1 MADVRCQVLRCAIVS
16 AMKNFTCRILSVHS
30 AVALG
35 LLFACG
41 MANAQLKV
49 PSDSKPGGTLGGGL
63 HSPATR
69 ETAAPSPAPG
79 TTPVSPGAAPAEE
92 ERSAD
97 AVIQDIAN
105 CVLEG
110 LPQDWKFARVKVIE
124 LSHDG
129 REREFEAKYTYVGP
143 DGAEKP
149 FKPCDLRLPGFY
161 LYKLN
166 GALEPDKRNW
176 KRATLVL
183 SSEGKFDLN
192 YEYDKPETP
201 AAATKPKPGKK
212 DVKKK

>member
-1 MADVRCQVLRCAIVS
+1 MKTPTRHTSLALAI
-16 AMKNFTCRILSVHS
+16 A
-30 AVALG
+30 

-41 MANAQLKV
+41 AAQAQLRA
-49 PSDSKPGGTLGGGL
+49 PTGSQSGGGLGGGL
-63 HSPATR
+63 HSPSTSTSTVPPDAKKAP
-69 ETAAPSPAPG
+69 ETP
-79 TTPVSPGAAPAEE
+79 PAEE

-110 LPQDWKFARVKVIE
+110 LPQDWKFARIKVTE
-124 LSHDG
+124 LGVDG
-129 REREFEAKYTYVGP
+129 RERKFEAKYTYVGE
-143 DGAEKP
+143 DGAEKN
-149 FKPCDLRLPGFY
+149 FTPCDLRLPGFY

-192 YEYDKPETP
+192 YEYDKAPETTKPPATPARKP
-201 AAATKPKPGKK
+201 AAK
-212 DVKKK
+212 DAKKK

>member
-1 MADVRCQVLRCAIVS
+1 
-16 AMKNFTCRILSVHS
+16 MKNSACRMHF
-30 AVALG
+30 AVTLG
-35 LLFACG
+35 LLLACG
-41 MANAQLKV
+41 AAYGQLKA
-49 PSDSKPGGTLGGGL
+49 PSSNANPGGALGGGL
-63 HSPATR
+63 HAPAGNGSAAPAPAT
-69 ETAAPSPAPG
+69 PA
-79 TTPVSPGAAPAEE
+79 AAPAEQ
-92 ERSAD
+92 ERTAD
-97 AVIQDIAN
+97 AVIQEIAD

-110 LPQDWKFARVKVIE
+110 LPQDWKFARIKVTE

-129 REREFEAKYTYVGP
+129 RERQFEAKYTYVGP

-149 FKPCDLRLPGFY
+149 FTPCDLRQPGFY

-192 YEYDKPETP
+192 YEYDKPEPP
-201 AAATKPKPGKK
+201 AAATKPKSAKK

>member
-1 MADVRCQVLRCAIVS
+1 
-16 AMKNFTCRILSVHS
+16 MKKPTCRKHSVHS

-35 LLFACG
+35 LLLVCG
-41 MANAQLKV
+41 IANAQLKI
-49 PSDSKPGGTLGGGL
+49 PSDPKPGGGLGGGL
-63 HSPATR
+63 HAPAAN
-69 ETAAPSPAPG
+69 ESAAPAPAPG
-79 TTPVSPGAAPAEE
+79 ATPAAPGTASAAPGAAPAEE
-92 ERSAD
+92 ERSPD
-97 AVIQDIAN
+97 SVIQEIAN

-110 LPQDWKFARVKVIE
+110 LPQDWKFARVKVVE

-143 DGAEKP
+143 DGAEKR
-149 FKPCDLRLPGFY
+149 FTPCDLRLPGFY

-176 KRATLVL
+176 KRATLVF

-192 YEYDKPETP
+192 YEYDKPATP
-201 AAATKPKPGKK
+201 AAATKPKPAKK

>member
-1 MADVRCQVLRCAIVS
+1 
-16 AMKNFTCRILSVHS
+16 MKKSTCRIRSVHSVHS

-35 LLFACG
+35 LLLVCG

-49 PSDSKPGGTLGGGL
+49 PSDSKPGGALGGGL
-63 HSPATR
+63 HAPAASESAAPAPTPGATPATPG
-69 ETAAPSPAPG
+69 AASATPG
-79 TTPVSPGAAPAEE
+79 TAPAEE
-92 ERSAD
+92 ERSPD
-97 AVIQDIAN
+97 SVIQEIAN

-110 LPQDWKFARVKVIE
+110 LPQDWKFARIKVVE

-129 REREFEAKYTYVGP
+129 RERGFEAKYTYVGP

-149 FKPCDLRLPGFY
+149 FTPCDLRLPGFY

-201 AAATKPKPGKK
+201 AAATKPKPAKK

>member
-1 MADVRCQVLRCAIVS
+1 
-16 AMKNFTCRILSVHS
+16 MKNSVCRILSVHS

-35 LLFACG
+35 LLLACG
-41 MANAQLKV
+41 MANAQLRV
-49 PSDSKPGGTLGGGL
+49 PSEPKPGGTLGGGL

-69 ETAAPSPAPG
+69 EAVAPAP
-79 TTPVSPGAAPAEE
+79 TPASPGTAPAEE
-92 ERSAD
+92 ERTAD

-110 LPQDWKFARVKVIE
+110 LPQDWKFARIKVIE

-129 REREFEAKYTYVGP
+129 RERAFEAKYTYVGP

-149 FKPCDLRLPGFY
+149 FTPCDLRQPGFY

-192 YEYDKPETP
+192 YEYDKPATP
-201 AAATKPKPGKK
+201 AAPTKPKPAKKDAGKK
-212 DVKKK
+212 

>member
-1 MADVRCQVLRCAIVS
+1 
-16 AMKNFTCRILSVHS
+16 MKNSVCRILSVHS
-30 AVALG
+30 AMALG
-35 LLFACG
+35 LLLACG
-41 MANAQLKV
+41 IANAQLKI
-49 PSDSKPGGTLGGGL
+49 PSDSKPGGGLGGGL
-63 HSPATR
+63 HSPASSEAT
-69 ETAAPSPAPG
+69 APG
-79 TTPVSPGAAPAEE
+79 VTPATPGTAPAETPGAAPAEE
-92 ERSAD
+92 ERSPD
-97 AVIQDIAN
+97 SVIQEIAN

-110 LPQDWKFARVKVIE
+110 LPQDWKFARVKVVE

-129 REREFEAKYTYVGP
+129 RERAFEAKYTYVGP

-149 FKPCDLRLPGFY
+149 FTPCDLRLPGFY

-166 GALEPDKRNW
+166 GVLEPDKRNW

-201 AAATKPKPGKK
+201 AAATKPRPAKK